1 MKDWLKEYFY
11 YTRAERSGAL
21 ILGSLALLLFVLPLA
36 YPYYFDLPPA
46 EHQAFTEEVNAL
58 HSSQAESA
66 PEADSPSLFYFDPNT
81 LPIDSLML
89 LGLPRSTANTIV
101 KYRTKVRPFREV
113 EDLLKIFTLSESD
126 YERIEPYVRIAAQPA
141 ATSKSAA
148 REEALEPQ
156 LFPFD
161 PNTLSGDS
169 LLLLGMP
176 ARIARNLIKYRE
188 KGGRFKKPEDLQ
200 KLYGLSQAD
209 YERLLP
215 HVAIAPSTAAE
226 PEQAWA
232 SQEPDDRAEAPEAE
246 IEALDINRASPEEWQ
261 RLRGIGPSYARRICG
276 FRDKLG
282 GFASVEQV
290 GTTYGLPDSTFQSI
304 LPKLQLSPVL
314 RRLAINQ
321 ADATTLKAHPYL
333 NWKHANAIIAY
344 RSQHGP
350 FRSAEEVANI
360 RALPDGLAER
370 MAPYWSF
377 E

>member
-21 ILGSLALLLFVLPLA
+21 ILGSLALLLFALPLA
-36 YPYYFDLPPA
+36 YPYYFDPSPVQ
-46 EHQAFTEEVNAL
+46 HQAFAEEVNAL
-58 HSSQAESA
+58 HSDQAESA
-66 PEADSPSLFYFDPNT
+66 PEVASPSLFYFDPNT

-113 EDLLKIFTLSESD
+113 EDLLNIFTLSEAD
-126 YERIEPYVRIAAQPA
+126 YERIEPYVRITEQPPA
-141 ATSKSAA
+141 ASKSVA
-148 REEALEPQ
+148 REETPEPQ

-188 KGGRFKKPEDLQ
+188 KGGRFNKPEDLQ
-200 KLYGLSQAD
+200 KLYGLAQTD

-215 HVAIAPSTAAE
+215 HVAIAPPAAAE
-226 PEQAWA
+226 AEQAWA
-232 SQEPDDRAEAPEAE
+232 SPEPDGRAESPEAE
-246 IEALDINRASPEEWQ
+246 IEALDINRASEEEWQ

-282 GFASVEQV
+282 GFASIEQV

-304 LPKLQLSPVL
+304 RPKLQLSPVL
-314 RRLAINQ
+314 RRLDINQ

-333 NWKHANAIIAY
+333 SWKHANAIIAY

-350 FRSAEEVANI
+350 FRSVEEVANI
-360 RALPDGLAER
+360 RALPDGLAEQ
-370 MAPYWSF
+370 MSGYWSF